1 MKEEEHRFYSS
12 KKMKIILF
20 SLLIALNLVL
30 RIPFY
35 PHEYG
40 ADSFVIHI
48 LGNSVSEFGCAK
60 WWVNPLSVVGLYPY
74 SECSAVP
81 FILSGIS
88 QTTGIDVEHVIL
100 LFCIILGLLT
110 IFAAYILF
118 NYHFVY
124 ITFCNASSG
133 LLPYTCFY
141 RLFNCS
147 SVLYVKKPFKEILYI
162 Q

>member
-1 MKEEEHRFYSS
+1 MKEEEHRFYFS

-20 SLLIALNLVL
+20 SLLIVLNLIL

-48 LGNSVSEFGCAK
+48 LANSVSQFGHAR
-60 WWVNPLSVVGLYPY
+60 WWINPLSVVGLYPY

-81 FILSGIS
+81 FILSEIS
-88 QTTGIDVEHVIL
+88 QCTGIDGESDFAIL
-100 LFCIILGLLT
+100 
-110 IFAAYILF
+110 
-118 NYHFVY
+118 HFPWS
-124 ITFCNASSG
+124 FRCFRK
-133 LLPYTCFY
+133 LYTCRSY
-141 RLFNCS
+141 MG
-147 SVLYVKKPFKEILYI
+147 